1 MRTTLDLP
9 DPLFRRL
16 KARAALEGLSLKD
29 LIARFV
35 IAGLQGT
42 DAPRGDQ
49 VSEAASGAGVRA
61 GPFVSAFDVMQDGNG
76 SFRSGKSDLAT
87 NPAHLDGFGS
97 D

>member
-29 LIARFV
+29 LIADYV
-35 IAGLQGT
+35 SAGLSREPPT
-42 DAPRGDQ
+42 FATQ
-49 VSEAASGAGVRA
+49 VPESSVGSAT
-61 GPFVSAFDVMQDGNG
+61 FVSAFDVMQDGVG
-76 SFRSGKSDLAT
+76 IVASGETDLAT
-87 NPAHLDGFGS
+87 NLAHMDRFGR